1 MPRSSS
7 GRKPSPSRPRAGTGL
22 VMAVLGFA
30 LVFPVVAALT
40 GVNAA
45 TVSAVLAA
53 LPGLII
59 AVYGRHGSDED
70 SA

>member
-1 MPRSSS
+1 
-7 GRKPSPSRPRAGTGL
+7 
-22 VMAVLGFA
+22 MAVLGFA